1 MPDKPISFVY
11 DSVSAEQKRVFAL
24 ARWKRD
30 GVRTLPEGV
39 SLVTHGKAAS
49 IYLRRGGRFM
59 ALDAELAGTSDVD
72 VFVYTQPGLSSWVD
86 TDSFESVPATPQEQ
100 REALEAVRDW
110 LNARPSKF
118 AFYPPLP

>member
-1 MPDKPISFVY
+1 MADKPISFVY
-11 DSVSAEQKRVFAL
+11 DSVSAEQKQAFAV

-39 SLVTHGKAAS
+39 SLVTHGRAAS

-72 VFVYTQPGLSSWVD
+72 FFVYTEPGLSSWVD
-86 TDSFESVPATPQEQ
+86 ADSFESVPATAQEQ
-100 REALEAVRDW
+100 SEAIEAIREW
-110 LNARPSKF
+110 LKQRPSKF
-118 AFYPPLP
+118 AFFPPLP